1 MVRNTHQL
9 TSKTTTETSPLTL
22 AEPYHEL
29 LKASVQELILK
40 VGEEQGMLEC

>member
-9 TSKTTTETSPLTL
+9 TSKNWAETSPLTL
-22 AEPYHEL
+22 AEPDEL